1 MLYAC
6 FCLRVHVPV
15 VKLHIKF
22 ITPTAKL
29 WERSRDVKAK
39 INSVLDCF
47 VSLMLKSQ
55 ILRRIF

>member
-1 MLYAC
+1 MTNMLYAC
-6 FCLRVHVPV
+6 FCVHVPV

-47 VSLMLKSQ
+47 VSLML
-55 ILRRIF
+55 